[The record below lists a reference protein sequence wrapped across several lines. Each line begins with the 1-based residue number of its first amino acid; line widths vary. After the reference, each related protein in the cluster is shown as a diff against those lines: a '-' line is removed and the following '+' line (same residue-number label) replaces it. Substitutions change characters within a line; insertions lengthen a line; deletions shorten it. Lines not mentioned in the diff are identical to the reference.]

1 MVARDARV
9 STAAFNGNRAPP
21 AGVIIDLLT
30 VDEDAADVC
39 DRLRDAPGGAS
50 VPILFI
56 GTGAEGVRSTTDALI
71 AGGDGFFQVP
81 VEAARVTAKVVAY
94 VGGPTPDL
102 PMGLM
107 VTVDEYDLLELTPEP
122 LRIIV
127 PRAALPGDLL
137 GDDDDDDFGGGDP
150 FTRGFDAAGDVGH
163 DLGDTPAAGQVRP
176 GRLGDADEF
185 SSDFTDTTSPMT
197 LRPATIV
204 RAGLAPST
212 RVADDGDAAERLK
225 QLGREAT
232 RLGAVVEAADAAAA
246 EEEMALREARQRRVA
261 AELELTRLTRERTVR
276 IAEQEERIAALADE
290 RAQQEQAIAELDSA
304 RHADEQDGAA
314 SLQAL
319 AVVRAS
325 AEAALQASIDEHQ
338 RRHADEQRRLQS
350 LADQRAAAEVALESL
365 RTEQQQR
372 LTNEEARLARLA
384 DDRADAEAA
393 IRALAD
399 AERVLLAD
407 EAARL
412 GAVSEQ
418 RIAAEAAL
426 HAVHDERDRRI
437 ADEVRRLHA
446 LAQQRTTVQ
455 EALDTLQLQHHQRV
469 EEEEARLQALVDER
483 TRMEQALASLQL
495 EQQEHLQD
503 ALAVLKRLSAQ
514 RADVQADQQRLTDDV
529 ARRQLEQVAELEDL
543 AARRLTLEAEL
554 QAIEADRQTRLAE
567 QTAELEL
574 LAGRRAAA
582 VADDEAQR
590 RARDERRQQEEARL
604 AALEVRRDVLNAEVL
619 AATEAARARA
629 DDEEVR
635 LQDLAERS
643 ARAQRAVD
651 DAEAE
656 HRQRL
661 EHERARLLAI
671 VDERDARQ
679 ADIARLVDEE
689 HARRHQTAAELAA
702 LAAERRAL
710 EEAVVALNARSVD
723 EATQA
728 RATIAELESAC
739 QRVQDDLIALQ
750 QERARRERL
759 TQEALEAANA
769 HHDVAVAAHMA
780 RQDELA
786 RAVADEHGRL
796 ASLEAQRRD
805 QESAAQAEEALRLEQ
820 LEAQEAH
827 LRHVADQAATE
838 RARLADDTAI
848 AEAAL
853 REREAAAA
861 ARLAAMAE
869 EQQRLQEAAR
879 IDAERLAR
887 LRAEEEA
894 ARSSLQDARARA
906 RLSFVG
912 GRFDA
917 MPRGTVVS
925 GLDVGAQPRA
935 VGEGEGVPVGG
946 PLIDVAVVEH
956 EAPLPLPFRPLEPP
970 AGRFDDG
977 ELPAVLLA
985 AWSQRVT
992 GKIELCT
999 DDDRCRSIHLEDGEP
1014 VCFTSALT
1022 ADRPEEQ
1029 LLKGGLITAATH
1041 SELRVGEAISTRRL
1055 CSRLVDDGVVKLEE
1069 LFSAVRGVLTE
1080 QLLRALE
1087 WRSGTFS
1094 YTEERAHAAD
1104 RVRLEHAFDAVIAE
1118 GVRRKYDEGRLWA
1131 VLGGPATLLGPGD
1144 TTRCL
1149 PPLSSEER
1157 LAIERFDGTRCL
1169 DDVVLGAGLH
1179 GHVVLRAA
1187 LIGVVAGAL
1196 RVVARGLPR
1205 SADDVVDRRH
1215 RAIAIDR
1222 TRVLD
1227 KLALARHGDYFSFLG
1242 CESTATPFEVHRAA
1256 VRVRER
1262 FDPARYTDAAF
1273 ADLKASLQEILD
1285 VVADAE
1291 AVLADPAL
1299 KDAYRA
1305 HLRARV
1311 TAPSSLVGHG
1321 SRAS

>member
-1 MVARDARV
+1 MSGNAQGDGASVLLVSGRPAFLDPLSQAFSAAGLTVIVARDALV
-9 STAAFNGNRAPP
+9 STAAFNGNRPPP

-30 VDEDAADVC
+30 VDEDASDVC
-39 DRLRDAPGGAS
+39 DRLRDAPGAAS
-50 VPILFI
+50 IPILFI
-56 GTGAEGVRSTTDALI
+56 GTGAEGVRSTTDALM
-71 AGGDGFFQVP
+71 AGGDGFFQLP

-94 VGGPTPDL
+94 VGGPTPNL

-137 GDDDDDDFGGGDP
+137 GDDDDDEFAAGDP
-150 FTRGFDAAGDVGH
+150 FVRGFDDAGDVGH
-163 DLGDTPAAGQVRP
+163 DLGDTPPAGQVRP
-176 GRLGDADEF
+176 GRLGDSDEF
-185 SSDFTDTTSPMT
+185 SSDFADTTSPMT
-197 LRPATIV
+197 LRPATTV
-204 RAGLAPST
+204 RAGLAPSAT
-212 RVADDGDAAERLK
+212 EQTVSRHADDGDAAERLK
-225 QLGREAT
+225 HLGREAT

-246 EEEMALREARQRRVA
+246 EEEVALQAARQRRVA
-261 AELELTRLTRERTVR
+261 AEVELTRLARERTVR

-319 AVVRAS
+319 AIVRAS
-325 AEAALQASIDEHQ
+325 AEASLQAIIDDRHQ
-338 RRHADEQRRLQS
+338 RLADQQRRLQS

-372 LTNEEARLARLA
+372 LTNEEARLSRLA
-384 DDRADAEAA
+384 DDRTDAEAA

-399 AERVLLAD
+399 AERVLQAD

-412 GAVSEQ
+412 GAVADQ

-426 HAVHDERDRRI
+426 QAVHAERDRRI
-437 ADEVRRLHA
+437 ADEESGLGA
-446 LAQQRTTVQ
+446 LAQQRATVQ
-455 EALDTLQLQHHQRV
+455 QALDTLQ
-469 EEEEARLQALVDER
+469 
-483 TRMEQALASLQL
+483 
-495 EQQEHLQD
+495 
-503 ALAVLKRLSAQ
+503 
-514 RADVQADQQRLTDDV
+514 
-529 ARRQLEQVAELEDL
+529 
-543 AARRLTLEAEL
+543 
-554 QAIEADRQTRLAE
+554 
-567 QTAELEL
+567 
-574 LAGRRAAA
+574 
-582 VADDEAQR
+582 
-590 RARDERRQQEEARL
+590 
-604 AALEVRRDVLNAEVL
+604 
-619 AATEAARARA
+619 
-629 DDEEVR
+629 
-635 LQDLAERS
+635 
-643 ARAQRAVD
+643 
-651 DAEAE
+651 
-656 HRQRL
+656 
-661 EHERARLLAI
+661 
-671 VDERDARQ
+671 
-679 ADIARLVDEE
+679 
-689 HARRHQTAAELAA
+689 
-702 LAAERRAL
+702 
-710 EEAVVALNARSVD
+710 EAVEALNARSVN
-723 EATQA
+723 EANQA
-728 RATIAELESAC
+728 RATIAELETAC
-739 QRVQDDLIALQ
+739 LRLQDDLLALHE
-750 QERARRERL
+750 ERTRREQQA
-759 TQEALEAANA
+759 QEALDAANA
-769 HHDVAVAAHMA
+769 HHDVAVAAHVA
-780 RQDELA
+780 RQHELA

-796 ASLEAQRRD
+796 ASLEAQRRE

-820 LEAQEAH
+820 LEAQEAQ
-827 LRHVADQAATE
+827 LRHLADQAAAE

-861 ARLAAMAE
+861 AGLAAMAE

-879 IDAERLAR
+879 VDAERLAR
-887 LRAEEEA
+887 LLAEEEA

-917 MPRGTVVS
+917 VPQGTVVS

-935 VGEGEGVPVGG
+935 VGELEGLPVGG

-956 EAPLPLPFRPLEPP
+956 EAPPPLPFRALEPP

-992 GKIELCT
+992 GKIELCA
-999 DDDRCRSIHLEDGEP
+999 DDDRCRTIHLEDGEP
-1014 VCFTSALT
+1014 VCLRSALT

-1055 CSRLVDDGVVKLEE
+1055 CSRLVDAGVIKLEE

-1080 QLLRALE
+1080 QLLHALE

-1205 SADDVVDRRH
+1205 SADDVVERRH
-1215 RAIAIDR
+1215 QAIAIDR

-1227 KLALARHGDYFSFLG
+1227 KVALARHGDYFSFLG

-1256 VRVRER
+1256 VRLRER
-1262 FDPARYTDAAF
+1262 FDPARYTDAVF

-1285 VVADAE
+1285 VLADAE

-1299 KDAYRA
+1299 KDSYRA
-1305 HLRARV
+1305 KLRARA
-1311 TAPSSLVGHG
+1311 TAPSTLVGHG